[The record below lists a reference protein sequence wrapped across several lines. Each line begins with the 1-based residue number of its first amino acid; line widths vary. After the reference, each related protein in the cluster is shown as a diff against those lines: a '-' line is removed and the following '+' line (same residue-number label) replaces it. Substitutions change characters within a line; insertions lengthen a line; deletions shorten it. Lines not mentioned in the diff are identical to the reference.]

1 MDMQNNE
8 YLIKLNEHLTM
19 LRAQSG
25 MKQSE
30 LADICG
36 IARTTYS
43 AIENKKRKMTFTVFV
58 SLSKYFISNEKTKGV
73 MNLLGLTEEVLNH
86 FFQIETLINTI
97 PKQQEVKKV
106 AAFGGNVDDESDDV
120 FQRKIEKAIKGIDD

>member
-1 MDMQNNE
+1 MQNNE
-8 YLIKLNEHLTM
+8 YLIILNEHLTM

-43 AIENKKRKMTFTVFV
+43 AIENKKRKMTFPVFV

-73 MNLLGLTEEVLNH
+73 MELLGLSEDVLNH
-86 FFQIETLINTI
+86 FFLIDTLINTI
-97 PKQQEVKKV
+97 QKNEVKKV
-106 AAFGGNVDDESDDV
+106 AAFGGNVNDESDNDL
-120 FQRKIEKAIKGIDD
+120 QRKIEKAIKGIDE

>member
-8 YLIKLNEHLTM
+8 YLIILNEHLTM

-43 AIENKKRKMTFTVFV
+43 AIENKKRKMTFPVFV
-58 SLSKYFISNEKTKGV
+58 SLSKYFISNEKTKSV
-73 MNLLGLTEEVLNH
+73 MELLGLSEDVLNH
-86 FFQIETLINTI
+86 FFQIDTLINTI
-97 PKQQEVKKV
+97 PKKNELKKV
-106 AAFGGNVDDESDDV
+106 CS
-120 FQRKIEKAIKGIDD
+120 IWW